1 MRVRLK
7 GEVRPRSGF
16 VTVAGNCRVEGSV
29 ACSRCLEPVQ
39 WEVDEDLSVDYR
51 TPSATPLDAELG
63 LEKDDLDVAFLEG
76 DKLDLAELA
85 AEQILLALP
94 MRVVCN
100 ESCAGLCP
108 RCGANRNR
116 DGACTCEPEV
126 DPRWHALADLAG
138 KDHSS

>member
-1 MRVRLK
+1 
-7 GEVRPRSGF
+7 VRPRGGF
-16 VTVAGNCRVEGSV
+16 FTVTGNCRVEGSV
-29 ACSRCLEPVQ
+29 ACSRCLEPVP
-39 WEVDEDLSVDYR
+39 WEVDESLSVDYR
-51 TPSATPLDAELG
+51 TPSAAPVDAEFG
-63 LEKDDLDVAFLEG
+63 LEEGELDVAFLDG

-94 MRVVCN
+94 MRVVCD

-116 DGACTCEPEV
+116 DDACTCEAEV
-126 DPRWHALADLAG
+126 DPRWQALAGLAG